1 MMIEHKFV
9 TGSGEYLVEMEYI
22 GERKYKYTFSTP
34 TQKNLF
40 AGSDLR
46 MGIFHTPENS
56 VDAARTLLSFLT
68 MQPGDIE
75 KEYFDKYTPE
85 QLAWAKSKE
94 CEQLHC
100 EFDL

>member
-1 MMIEHKFV
+1 MIIEQKFI
-9 TGSGEYLVEMEYI
+9 TGSGTYIVELEHI
-22 GERKYKYTFSTP
+22 GERKYRYTFSTP

-56 VDAARTLLSFLT
+56 VDAARTLLNFLT
-68 MQPGDIE
+68 MRPGDIE

-85 QLAWAKSKE
+85 QLAWANSNE
-94 CEQLHC
+94 CEQLQC